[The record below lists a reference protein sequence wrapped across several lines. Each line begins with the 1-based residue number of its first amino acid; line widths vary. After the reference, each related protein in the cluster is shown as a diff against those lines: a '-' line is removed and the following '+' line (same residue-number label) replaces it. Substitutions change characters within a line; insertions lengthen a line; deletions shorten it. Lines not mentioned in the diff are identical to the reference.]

1 MGLWAEA
8 EIVVSK
14 PKLINIKDIV
24 VRVIKGKFNDP
35 DETIIT
41 STYSK
46 EDGVRVYLRTTHIGS
61 TFNDMID
68 VTISELKK
76 ENIGYFWV
84 DIKRNSFVEYSKVK

>member
-1 MGLWAEA
+1 MGLWAVA
-8 EIVVSK
+8 VIVVSK
-14 PKLINIKDIV
+14 PKLINIKSIV
-24 VRVIKGKFNDP
+24 VRVIKDKFDDP

-46 EDGVRVYLRTTHIGS
+46 EDGVSVYLRTTHIGS

-68 VTISELKK
+68 VIISELKK

-84 DIKRNSFVEYSKVK
+84 DIERNSFVEYSKVR